1 MPQIG
6 CKIKQ
11 LFADMQKKLYFC
23 GLILSFVAT
32 MALLHIETSTSV
44 CSVALTEGNEIVFH
58 RLSEPSVQH
67 AAVLPLYIQ
76 EAVSAIRS
84 KGYNVEGVAVSEGP
98 GSYTGLRIGVS
109 TAKGLAYGFQ
119 TKLIA
124 IPTLTLLALEAAQ
137 AVTAETDT
145 LLCPMIDARR
155 MEVYT
160 ALYDR
165 ELNTIE
171 EVRPQVVEA
180 DTFNYVLDK
189 HKVCFF
195 GDGADKCK
203 AVISHPNAIFIDNI
217 RPDAMYMMPLAI
229 KQLAEG
235 KTEDTAYFEPFYLKE
250 FVAAA
255 SHVKGLQ

>member
-1 MPQIG
+1 
-6 CKIKQ
+6 
-11 LFADMQKKLYFC
+11 
-23 GLILSFVAT
+23 
-32 MALLHIETSTSV
+32 MACILHIETSTNVS
-44 CSVALTEGNEIVFH
+44 SVALSKDGFLLYEKEDHGDGKGSN
-58 RLSEPSVQH
+58 
-67 AAVLPLYIQ
+67 AAEKLGGFVDEALGKLQSPQGLDDGHPVKLD
-76 EAVSAIRS
+76 AVS
-84 KGYNVEGVAVSEGP
+84 VSSGP

-109 TAKGLAYGFQ
+109 MAKGICYGGDA
-119 TKLIA
+119 KLISV
-124 IPTLTLLALEAAQ
+124 PTLELLCVPVLLSDRIRCSTWVEG
-137 AVTAETDT
+137 VSENITEELTDDA